1 MTLRRGAALAGVLVL
16 AVPGVLGAEKPVT
29 TYPAPVDSAPWGA
42 LLSKYV
48 DAGGLVSYARWKAD
62 AGDRG
67 RLAGYLAQL
76 APASSAPL
84 ADADKIAILINAY
97 NAFIIADVLD
107 RYPVDGVRSIPGA
120 FTAESHAIGGG
131 RYSLDEIEHTAVR
144 LGGYR
149 VHAALVCA
157 SRSCPPLDRRPYAG
171 ADLAAHEEERMRAW
185 MSRTDLYRFEPAKN
199 TVFLPRYFDWYR
211 ADFDAAGVAR
221 VLATYAPERY
231 REWLAR
237 GAFRVE
243 FLDYDWRLNDRGRAE
258 DGSRRPE

>member
-1 MTLRRGAALAGVLVL
+1 MTLRRRAALPGVLALAFAGVLC
-16 AVPGVLGAEKPVT
+16 AEKTVT
-29 TYPAPVDSAPWGA
+29 TFPVPPDSAPWGA

-48 DAGGLVSYARWKAD
+48 DAGGRVSYATWKAD

-67 RLAGYLAQL
+67 RLAGYLARL
-76 APASSAPL
+76 APGSSAPL
-84 ADADKIAILINAY
+84 ADPEKIAILINAY

-107 RYPVDGVRSIPGA
+107 RYPVDGIRSVPGA

-131 RYSLDEIEHTAVR
+131 LYSLDEIEHTAVR

-157 SRSCPPLDRRPYAG
+157 SRSCPPLDRRPWAA

-185 MSRTDLYRFEPAKN
+185 MARSDLYRFEPEKN

-221 VLATYAPERY
+221 VLAAHAPERY
-231 REWLAR
+231 REWLSR

-243 FLDYDWRLNDRGRAE
+243 FLDYDWRLNDRGRAD
-258 DGSRRPE
+258 DGPRRPE